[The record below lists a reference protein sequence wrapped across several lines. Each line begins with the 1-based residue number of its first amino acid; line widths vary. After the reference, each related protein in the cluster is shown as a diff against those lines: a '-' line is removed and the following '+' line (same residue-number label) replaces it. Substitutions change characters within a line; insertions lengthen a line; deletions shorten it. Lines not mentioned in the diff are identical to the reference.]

1 MKKFLLIF
9 MLCPLLTV
17 MSCRDNTATSNET
30 APSVSAD
37 ANLNSVEA
45 ALEKE
50 LYASNAQMP
59 MQVDYATTLNSV
71 TRDGKVV
78 TYEYVIDEGVFNFD
92 DIIARN
98 EDFKANLKEQIKLMS
113 SPDSEVY
120 TFMSLLKKTGKDL
133 RYLYKG
139 KSTGKTMTIVITND
153 ELKELI
159 QDF

>member
-9 MLCPLLTV
+9 MLFPLLMV
-17 MSCRDNTATSNET
+17 MSCRDNTATNNET
-30 APSVSAD
+30 TTTVSAD
-37 ANLNSVEA
+37 ASSMEM

-50 LYASNAQMP
+50 IYASNAQMP
-59 MQVDYATTLNSV
+59 MQVDYATTLRSV
-71 TRDGKVV
+71 TRDGNVV
-78 TYEYVIDEGVFNFD
+78 TYEYGIDESVFNFD
-92 DIIARN
+92 DIIARSD
-98 EDFKANLKEQIKLMS
+98 DFKANLKEQIKLMS

-139 KSTGKTMTIVITND
+139 KNTGKTMTIVITND

-159 QDF
+159 QDY

>member
-1 MKKFLLIF
+1 

-37 ANLNSVEA
+37 ANLNSMEA

-78 TYEYVIDEGVFNFD
+78 TYEYVIDEGVFKTLGINLTC
-92 DIIARN
+92 
-98 EDFKANLKEQIKLMS
+98 EANYESKKL
-113 SPDSEVY
+113 Y
-120 TFMSLLKKTGKDL
+120 HNH
-133 RYLYKG
+133 R
-139 KSTGKTMTIVITND
+139 
-153 ELKELI
+153 
-159 QDF
+159 

>member
-37 ANLNSVEA
+37 ANLNSMEA

-50 LYASNAQMP
+50 LYASYAQMP

-71 TRDGKVV
+71 TRDDTVMIDRWHNRTKVDTVYRNFTEYVHDTVRVKEIIQPTKSDTWTLKDDLIAFLIGFFMLALVV
-78 TYEYVIDEGVFNFD
+78 TGAKIY
-92 DIIARN
+92 
-98 EDFKANLKEQIKLMS
+98 
-113 SPDSEVY
+113 Y
-120 TFMSLLKKTGKDL
+120 TFK
-133 RYLYKG
+133 YK
-139 KSTGKTMTIVITND
+139 
-153 ELKELI
+153 
-159 QDF
+159 

>member
-1 MKKFLLIF
+1 M
-9 MLCPLLTV
+9 V

-30 APSVSAD
+30 TTTVSAD
-37 ANLNSVEA
+37 ANSMEA

-50 LYASNAQMP
+50 IYASNAQMP
-59 MQVDYATTLNSV
+59 MQVDYATTLRSV
-71 TRDGKVV
+71 TRDGNVV
-78 TYEYVIDEGVFNFD
+78 TYEYGIDESVFNFD
-92 DIIARN
+92 DIIARS

-139 KSTGKTMTIVITND
+139 KNTGKTMTIVITND

>member
-9 MLCPLLTV
+9 MLCPLLMV
-17 MSCRDNTATSNET
+17 MSCRDNTATNNET
-30 APSVSAD
+30 TTTVSAD
-37 ANLNSVEA
+37 ASSMEM

-50 LYASNAQMP
+50 IYASNAQMP
-59 MQVDYATTLNSV
+59 MQVDYATTLRSV
-71 TRDGKVV
+71 TRDGNVV
-78 TYEYVIDEGVFNFD
+78 TYEYGIDESVFNFD
-92 DIIARN
+92 DIIARSD
-98 EDFKANLKEQIKLMS
+98 DFKANLKEQIKLMS

-139 KSTGKTMTIVITND
+139 KNSGKTMTIVITND

>member
-9 MLCPLLTV
+9 MLCPLLMV
-17 MSCRDNTATSNET
+17 ISCRDNTATSNET
-30 APSVSAD
+30 TTTVSAD
-37 ANLNSVEA
+37 ANSMEA

-50 LYASNAQMP
+50 IYASNAQMP
-59 MQVDYATTLNSV
+59 MQVDYATTLRSV
-71 TRDGKVV
+71 TRDGNVV
-78 TYEYVIDEGVFNFD
+78 TYEYGIDESVFNFD
-92 DIIARN
+92 DIIARSD
-98 EDFKANLKEQIKLMS
+98 DFKANLKEQIKLMS

-139 KSTGKTMTIVITND
+139 KNSGKTMTIVITND

-159 QDF
+159 QDY

>member
-9 MLCPLLTV
+9 MLCPLLMV
-17 MSCRDNTATSNET
+17 MSCRDNTATNNET
-30 APSVSAD
+30 TTTVSAD
-37 ANLNSVEA
+37 ANSMEM

-50 LYASNAQMP
+50 IYASNAQMP
-59 MQVDYATTLNSV
+59 MQVDYATTLRSV
-71 TRDGKVV
+71 TRDGNVV
-78 TYEYVIDEGVFNFD
+78 TYEYGIDESVFNFD
-92 DIIARN
+92 DIIARS

-139 KSTGKTMTIVITND
+139 KNTGKTMTIVITND
-153 ELKELI
+153 ELKVLI

>member
-9 MLCPLLTV
+9 MLCPLLMV

-30 APSVSAD
+30 TTTVSAD
-37 ANLNSVEA
+37 ANSMEA

-50 LYASNAQMP
+50 IYASNAQMP
-59 MQVDYATTLNSV
+59 MQVDYATTLRSV
-71 TRDGKVV
+71 TRDGNVV
-78 TYEYVIDEGVFNFD
+78 TYEYGIDESVFNFD
-92 DIIARN
+92 DIIARS

-139 KSTGKTMTIVITND
+139 KNTGKTMTIVITND

>member
-9 MLCPLLTV
+9 MLCPLLMV

-30 APSVSAD
+30 TTTVSAD
-37 ANLNSVEA
+37 ANSMEM

-50 LYASNAQMP
+50 IYASNAQMP
-59 MQVDYATTLNSV
+59 MQVDYATTLRSV
-71 TRDGKVV
+71 TRDGNVV
-78 TYEYVIDEGVFNFD
+78 TYEYGIDESVFNFD
-92 DIIARN
+92 DIIARS

-139 KSTGKTMTIVITND
+139 KNTGKTMTIVITND

-159 QDF
+159 QDY